1 MKIIQL
7 KETERIQEGL
17 RSLTEEVY
25 NVVKPA
31 FVSEEYSE
39 G

>member
-1 MKIIQL
+1 MLEIRQ
-7 KETERIQEGL
+7 ETPKYY
-17 RSLTEEVY
+17 EEVY

-31 FVSEEYSE
+31 FVSEEYTE

>member
-1 MKIIQL
+1 MLEIRQ
-7 KETERIQEGL
+7 ETPKYY
-17 RSLTEEVY
+17 EEVY

-31 FVSEEYSE
+31 FVSAEYSE